1 MELKKFYADNMQEAL
16 KKIKNDLGPDAVII
30 SSKMVRAQKGLKGI
44 FSKKMIEV
52 VVSYDDTDNKKKPGF
67 TYSRP
72 SFSDSVP
79 PFGEKPVF
87 SENKPVFNT
96 NQNGNDTSKSS
107 KDFLSELQSSRMN
120 REPANSMALDEKI
133 GEIKEILSQFTDK
146 MGYYNNV
153 VEPTYTPEVNVL
165 YKKLVDNDMDRD
177 LAHEVC
183 LETQQISDKMNA
195 QPEEVLRS
203 ILKDILGQPMYFQ
216 HTKYRQRVIMLVG
229 PTGVGKTTTL
239 VKMASFMAVK
249 DRLNVGII
257 NTDVYR
263 VAAQEHLKA
272 YSEILNTTLKTIYK
286 PEEIKEA
293 LREMDKMD
301 VILIDTAGKLSKDQ
315 AYQEELKCLVEVG
328 DIDEIYLT
336 VSASTSDKVLRS
348 IIKDYEFLK
357 DFRVI
362 VSKMDE
368 VLNRGILFFIA
379 KISRR
384 PLSYITTGQNVP
396 DDIMQVNPDEVIDS
410 ILRN

>member
-1 MELKKFYADNMQEAL
+1 MELKKFYADNMQDAL

-30 SSKMVRAQKGLKGI
+30 SSKMVRAQKGLKGL

-52 VVSYDDTDNKKKPGF
+52 VVSYDETESKKKPGL
-67 TYSRP
+67 TYGRP
-72 SFSDSVP
+72 SFSDSML
-79 PFGEKPVF
+79 PFGDKPVF
-87 SENKPVFNT
+87 SENKPIFNT
-96 NQNGNDTSKSS
+96 NKNGGSGEPPR
-107 KDFLSELQSSRMN
+107 DFLAELQASRVDGT
-120 REPANSMALDEKI
+120 ANAVGLNEKI
-133 GEIKEILSQFTDK
+133 VEIKEMLSQFTDK
-146 MGYYNNV
+146 IGYYNNV
-153 VEPTYTPEVNVL
+153 VEPSYSSAVNVL
-165 YKKLVDNDMDRD
+165 YKKLVDSDMDRD

-183 LETQQISDKMNA
+183 LETQQISEKMNA

-203 ILKDILGQPMYFQ
+203 ILKDIMGQPMYFQ

-239 VKMASFMAVK
+239 VKMASFMAVR

-286 PEEIKEA
+286 PEEIREA
-293 LREMDKMD
+293 IKEMDKMD

-315 AYQEELKCLVEVG
+315 AYQEELKCLVDVG

-336 VSASTSDKVLRS
+336 VSASTSEKVLRS
-348 IIKDYEFLK
+348 VIKDYEFLK

-362 VSKMDE
+362 VTKMDE
-368 VLNRGILFFIA
+368 VLSRGILFFIA
-379 KISRR
+379 KVSRR

-396 DDIMQVNPDEVIDS
+396 DDILQVNPDEVVDT